1 MVAGTAWPGQRR
13 AMSQGQ
19 RREKMLQSLH
29 VKNLALMEETEV
41 EFGRGLNILT
51 GETGAGKSLL
61 IGSVTLALGG
71 KFDKEM
77 LRKGTDSAL
86 VELVFATKD
95 ERVKEK
101 LVQLDLEP
109 EEDGTVII
117 SRRMQVGKSV
127 YKLNGETVTAKQVK
141 ELAELLIDI
150 HGQHEHQSLLNKKK
164 HMEILDA
171 YCGEAFLP
179 VAGEVELAYRECREL
194 QKALEEESM
203 DDEAKAKEQAL
214 AEFELQEIEQAN
226 LKPGEDEELEQKYR
240 LMVNSKRITES
251 LAESYQYTG
260 NDFEGGAGSALSRA
274 LRALG
279 SISSL
284 DPRLGELEGQL
295 SEIDNLLAD
304 YNRDVAEYMADCE
317 FDGEDFAA
325 VEERLNLI
333 NHLKGKYG
341 NTIEDVIAY
350 GQERQRLLDKLT
362 DYEAYIC
369 QLEGKLAES
378 KKRLENHC
386 AKLSDIRK
394 KNAIALTKQLK
405 TALVHLNFLTVE
417 FEIAVN
423 RTKNITAKGYDDVEF
438 LISTNPGEALRPLNQ
453 VASGGELSRIM
464 LAIKTVLAG
473 RDSID
478 TLIFDE
484 IDTGISGRTAWRVSE
499 QLDTVAHAHQ
509 VLCITHL
516 PQIAAMADRHFVIE
530 KSSRSDN
537 TITDIR
543 MLEDEESLGELARLL
558 GSDALT
564 EAALSNAREMRV
576 QAVGHKEK
584 REEEG

>member
-1 MVAGTAWPGQRR
+1 
-13 AMSQGQ
+13 
-19 RREKMLQSLH
+19 MLQSLH

-61 IGSVTLALGG
+61 IGSVNLALGG

-77 LRKGTDSAL
+77 LRKGTESAL
-86 VELVFATKD
+86 VELVFATQD
-95 ERVKEK
+95 ERVREK
-101 LVQLDLEP
+101 LLQLDLEP

-117 SRRMQVGKSV
+117 SRKMQVGKSV
-127 YKLNGETVTAKQVK
+127 YKMNGETVTAKQVK

-171 YCGEAFLP
+171 YCGEEFLP
-179 VAGEVELAYRECREL
+179 AAQKTANAYRECREL
-194 QKALEEESM
+194 ERTLEEEAM
-203 DDEAKAKEQAL
+203 DEEAKAKEQAL
-214 AEFELQEIEQAN
+214 AEFELQEIEQAE
-226 LKPGEDEELEQKYR
+226 LKPGEDAALEQRYR
-240 LMVNSKRITES
+240 LMVNSKRIMES
-251 LAESYQYTG
+251 LSESYQYTG
-260 NDFEGGAGSALSRA
+260 NDFESGAGNALSRA

-279 SISSL
+279 GVSNL
-284 DPRLGELEGQL
+284 DGRLGELEGQL

-304 YNRDVAEYMADCE
+304 YNRDLAEYMADCE

-325 VEERLNLI
+325 VEERLNTL

-341 NTIEDVIAY
+341 NTIEEVIAY
-350 GQERQRLLDKLT
+350 GQKRQKLLDKLS
-362 DYEAYIC
+362 DYEAYMR
-369 QLEGKLAES
+369 QLEEKLAGA
-378 KKRLENHC
+378 KKRLENAC
-386 AKLSDIRK
+386 GELSEIRR
-394 KNAIALTKQLK
+394 KNAAALTKQLK
-405 TALVHLNFLTVE
+405 SALVHLNFLTVE

-423 RTKNITAKGYDDVEF
+423 KSQTVTAKGYDDVEF
-438 LISTNPGEALRPLNQ
+438 LISTNPGESLKPLSQ

-499 QLDTVAHAHQ
+499 QLDTAAHAHQ

-530 KSSRSDN
+530 KSSTEDN

-543 MLEDEESLGELARLL
+543 VLEEEESLGELARLL

-564 EAALSNAREMRV
+564 EAALSNAREMRA
-576 QAVGHKEK
+576 QAAGHKNQSSL
-584 REEEG
+584 